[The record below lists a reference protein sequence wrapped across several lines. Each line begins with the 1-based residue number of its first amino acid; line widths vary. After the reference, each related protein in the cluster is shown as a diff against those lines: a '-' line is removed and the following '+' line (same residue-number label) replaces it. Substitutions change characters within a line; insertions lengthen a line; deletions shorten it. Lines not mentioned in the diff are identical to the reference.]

1 MRNIV
6 YVDDDLCP
14 SVICRFLG
22 SIKLA
27 FNVLITCNPG
37 TRKSVIDKIKEF
49 KDIKNIQQ
57 RKDENQLLLEI
68 DSNDAKYVQ
77 NNVIN
82 RIKDFEDIAEAALQ
96 S

>member
-1 MRNIV
+1 MYFHGN
-6 YVDDDLCP
+6 LCFG
-14 SVICRFLG
+14 VIGGGLG
-22 SIKLA
+22 VKKMV
-27 FNVLITCNPG
+27 FNVLVTCSPG
-37 TRKSVIDKIKEF
+37 TRQSVIEKIKEF

-57 RKDENQLLLEI
+57 RKDENELLLEI

-82 RIKDFEDIAEAALQ
+82 RIKDFEDISNATLE

>member
-1 MRNIV
+1 LV
-6 YVDDDLCP
+6 
-14 SVICRFLG
+14 
-22 SIKLA
+22 

-82 RIKDFEDIAEAALQ
+82 RIKDFEDIAEATLQ

>member
-1 MRNIV
+1 LV
-6 YVDDDLCP
+6 
-14 SVICRFLG
+14 
-22 SIKLA
+22 

-37 TRKSVIDKIKEF
+37 TRKTVIDQIKEF

-82 RIKDFEDIAEAALQ
+82 RIKDFEDIAEATLQ